1 MINKKDLVQE
11 DVYLFNT
18 GEAQRAYLT
27 LGCHYIEETKEHRF
41 CVWAPNASSVSVIGD
56 FNGWD
61 GTKNVME
68 RCEGGVFCRLH
79 QERKAGRL
87 I

>member
-27 LGCHYIEETKEHRF
+27 MGCHYIEETEEYRF
-41 CVWAPNASSVSVIGD
+41 CVWAPNATSVSVVGD

-68 RCEGGVFCRLH
+68 PHEADFSSPT
-79 QERKAGRL
+79 
-87 I
+87 

>member
-41 CVWAPNASSVSVIGD
+41 CV
-56 FNGWD
+56 
-61 GTKNVME
+61 
-68 RCEGGVFCRLH
+68 
-79 QERKAGRL
+79 
-87 I
+87 